1 MARRTGW
8 VAAGAVV
15 LAYAWIAVR
24 GPQGIGTL
32 MEKHSEIR
40 ELEEQ
45 NAAIV
50 RQNQA
55 LRERIQRLEES
66 DSEKE
71 LEVRKQLKLL
81 RPGETTFL
89 NRWARSPTCRSQA
102 GGLRHHEILLRVFP
116 RLAICVL
123 APSKTGRLGAS
134 SRRKVQEKDDP
145 PWAYQL
151 SGFEA
156 AKFEAAKFLVEGPS
170 PHCSR

>member
-1 MARRTGW
+1 MARSAHREFFRLLARRTAW
-8 VAAGAVV
+8 VAGAVVV

-40 ELEEQ
+40 DLEEQ
-45 NAAIV
+45 NAAIA

-71 LEVRKQLKLL
+71 LEIRKQLKLL

-89 NRWARSPTCRSQA
+89 LPEPA
-102 GGLRHHEILLRVFP
+102 
-116 RLAICVL
+116 
-123 APSKTGRLGAS
+123 KTT
-134 SRRKVQEKDDP
+134 P
-145 PWAYQL
+145 
-151 SGFEA
+151 
-156 AKFEAAKFLVEGPS
+156 
-170 PHCSR
+170 

>member
-8 VAAGAVV
+8 VAGAALV
-15 LAYAWIAVR
+15 LVYAWIAVS

-45 NAAIV
+45 NAAIL

-71 LEVRKQLKLL
+71 LEIRKQLKLL

-89 NRWARSPTCRSQA
+89 LP
-102 GGLRHHEILLRVFP
+102 E
-116 RLAICVL
+116 
-123 APSKTGRLGAS
+123 PSKA
-134 SRRKVQEKDDP
+134 P
-145 PWAYQL
+145 
-151 SGFEA
+151 
-156 AKFEAAKFLVEGPS
+156 
-170 PHCSR
+170 